1 MVLFILFR
9 IMLQDK
15 KLNTVL
21 LLIGSLLICVNF
33 GLIDRF
39 IQDDNSGIQ
48 DRVEMQSGTLQYVS
62 EDSIINNI
70 FGRGY
75 DNFVVKGNEVLEAV
89 ITFFVIFVVI
99 YKINFLIPKAGPG
112 WVNHKIVS
120 IFFLFN

>member
-1 MVLFILFR
+1 MVYLYYLDHASR
-9 IMLQDK
+9 Q

-39 IQDDNSGIQ
+39 IQDDNGSIP

-70 FGRGY
+70 
-75 DNFVVKGNEVLEAV
+75 LEEGM
-89 ITFFVIFVVI
+89 II
-99 YKINFLIPKAGPG
+99 L
-112 WVNHKIVS
+112 
-120 IFFLFN
+120 